1 MNEELN
7 QKISQFLDNEL
18 DHDEALSLLQKMQSR
33 SELINAKNRYEAISH
48 ALKTDVF
55 LSVDPDFSAKI
66 SEAIQREPAYLLP
79 RYKKPVRRA
88 SPKLLA
94 LAASV
99 AVVAVLAT
107 QSMNNPAE
115 HVKTSSILQL
125 AQRPLAEQPVA
136 KQSPTKQS
144 SQSVV
149 NSNKTEPYPLNAR
162 INDYLQAHDNS
173 VYTHGEVSPEP
184 MTRVTAYSQE

>member
-33 SELINAKNRYEAISH
+33 SELINTKNRYEAISH
-48 ALKTDVF
+48 AIKSDVF
-55 LSVDPDFSAKI
+55 LAVDPAFSAKI
-66 SEAIQREPAYLLP
+66 SEAIQQEPTYLLS
-79 RYKKPVRRA
+79 RNKKPVRRP

-107 QSMNNPAE
+107 QNMNNPAE
-115 HVKTSSILQL
+115 RVKTSSILQL
-125 AQRPLAEQPVA
+125 AQRPIAEQQIA
-136 KQSPTKQS
+136 KQSPIKQP

-149 NSNKTEPYPLNAR
+149 NTHKTEPYPLNAR

-173 VYTHGEVSPEP
+173 VYTHGEVNAEP